1 MTVVLGKELQNTSK
15 TLPNHSTS
23 MRGAGFCK
31 GYAGTPLL
39 ESRFRGGTHLF
50 LLCHDF
56 RGRVYIVI
64 RSYVYKIN
72 IDFGM
77 SPISHWRSR
86 LSPVCLLTPIYPLIQ
101 GKLHW
106 KPHPRS
112 VSGFIQLTRC
122 ADLILEDFCM
132 LIRVE
137 TFLRSG
143 AKSSNSYRSGM
154 KRWGLRELV

>member
-1 MTVVLGKELQNTSK
+1 MFILRVTSFTLSFTLVPIPLCNLCDLRIFQGAWSKEMSGDHAEILRSLLNHCVSMQEACCENMTVVLGKELQNTSK

-77 SPISHWRSR
+77 SPISH
-86 LSPVCLLTPIYPLIQ
+86 
-101 GKLHW
+101 
-106 KPHPRS
+106 
-112 VSGFIQLTRC
+112 
-122 ADLILEDFCM
+122 
-132 LIRVE
+132 
-137 TFLRSG
+137 
-143 AKSSNSYRSGM
+143 
-154 KRWGLRELV
+154 